1 MNVVPLIIR
10 RLIQL
15 QKESFEDHQNRL
27 YSKAANKYR
36 DLQIIQEINTT
47 MLQNA
52 ISIDSHLFEMKA
64 SLSLNL
70 IMVEYSRCRFD
81 KVIQLYNEIKFLH

>member
-15 QKESFEDHQNRL
+15 QKESFEDNQNRL

-36 DLQIIQEINTT
+36 EGLQIIQEIHTT

-52 ISIDSHLFEMKA
+52 ISIDS
-64 SLSLNL
+64 
-70 IMVEYSRCRFD
+70 IYS
-81 KVIQLYNEIKFLH
+81 K